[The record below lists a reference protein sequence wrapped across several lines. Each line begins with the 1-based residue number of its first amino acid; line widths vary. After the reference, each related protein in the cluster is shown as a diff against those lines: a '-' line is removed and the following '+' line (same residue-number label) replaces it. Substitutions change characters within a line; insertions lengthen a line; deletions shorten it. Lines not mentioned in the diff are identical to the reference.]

1 MKAHLILRLEA
12 PLMSF
17 GAEAIDNYGVA
28 QDFPALSMIT
38 GLLGNALGWR
48 RGHDAALLQR
58 LQGRLVMAAR
68 LDRPGSRL
76 TDFQTAQLAK
86 DDKGWT
92 TRNRPEGR
100 GGGDDTYKSPH
111 LRYRDHAADALCI
124 VALRLEP
131 AGEPPTLEELARALG
146 RPARPLFIG
155 RKPCLPSAPILAG
168 RVEADDVLAALR
180 DLPWQG
186 EASATRRER
195 RRPPP
200 QRAPA
205 TWPEGEG
212 DARGVAVAVTDE
224 RNWRAN
230 VHGGARATRRGEI
243 DLVGAAP

>member
-17 GAEAIDNYGVA
+17 GAEAIDNRGVV
-28 QDFPALSMIT
+28 QDFPALSMVT

-48 RGHDAALLQR
+48 RGHDAARLQR

-100 GGGDDTYKSPH
+100 GGGDETYRSPH
-111 LRYRDHAADALCI
+111 LRYRDHAADGLCI

-131 AGEPPTLEELARALG
+131 SGESPTLDDLEEALE

-155 RKPCLPSAPILAG
+155 RKPCLPSAPILVG

-180 DLPWQG
+180 TLPWQG

-195 RRPPP
+195 RRPPG
-200 QRAPA
+200 RAPA

-212 DARGVAVAVTDE
+212 NARGVAVTVTDE
-224 RNWRAN
+224 RNWHAS

-243 DLVGAAP
+243 ELVGAAP